1 MASGFGGWKNK
12 IQSTIHTNTRMN
24 ALLNDQFN
32 LLSLGK
38 KKNLN
43 RLKEALQETHQGSE
57 SVEPDEV
64 KPKGDP
70 KVNVEEIYRIL
81 QSTIEEQ
88 LKTDKFFQTYNAQI
102 SSKFCQILSREIRGR
117 IKMLRHDRFRIV
129 CIVAIIEKLQQFID
143 YKMGF
148 NVDPKCDNYSTF
160 TYEGATCYIVATVF
174 MVYKD

>member
-38 KKNLN
+38 KKNIN
-43 RLKEALQETHQGSE
+43 RLKEALQETQRDE
-57 SVEPDEV
+57 STEPTDV
-64 KPKGDP
+64 KPNTDP
-70 KVNVEEIYRIL
+70 KVNVDEIHRIL

-88 LKTDKFFQTYNAQI
+88 LQTDKFFQTYNSQI
-102 SSKFCQILSREIRGR
+102 SSKFCQILSREIRSR
-117 IKMLRHDRFRIV
+117 IKMLRHDRFRVV
-129 CIVAIIEKLQQFID
+129 CIVAIIEKLQQYID